1 MLLAIGVFLRRRK
14 GVGMEFLDLDPLK
27 GCYEGISIIGYEFRF
42 IPMV

>member
-14 GVGMEFLDLDPLK
+14 GVGMEIFDLGPLK
-27 GCYEGISIIGYEFRF
+27 GYFEGIGIIGYEFRF

>member
-14 GVGMEFLDLDPLK
+14 GVGMEILDLGPMK
-27 GCYEGISIIGYEFRF
+27 GCYEGIGIIGYEFRF